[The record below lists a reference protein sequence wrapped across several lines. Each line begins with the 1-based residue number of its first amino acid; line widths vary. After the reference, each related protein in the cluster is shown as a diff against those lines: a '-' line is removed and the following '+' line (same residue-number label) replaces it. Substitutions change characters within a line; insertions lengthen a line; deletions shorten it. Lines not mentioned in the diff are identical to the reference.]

1 MSTQIGIGFSQKIDT
16 EAAAVAAASQSKSYI
31 SNEKIDIA
39 LIFSTIHYDPRL
51 AIPAIQ
57 TVLYETKMI
66 GCSTAGIILSSS
78 METRG
83 IAVLTISSDEILF
96 GIGSVGNLD
105 KKNIQRYG
113 YLLEKDALA
122 KFGGH
127 SRQGFLFFVD
137 GYLENN
143 SPLLKG
149 IQEIFGNVFPI
160 LGAGSCDDFHYSDN
174 FQIFQDQVLT
184 NAATGMIIGG
194 HANIGIG
201 CHHGW
206 RPLGKPRIIDKAE
219 GNIINTISGK
229 KAASLYQEYFDKE
242 PKSLQSDRFDQ
253 ISILYPL
260 GIFVKG
266 SHEYLLRN
274 AVQIREDGSIV
285 CQGDV
290 PMGAEVHIMIGNKES
305 CKQAAIRAAE
315 DAKKNLLGKQPKL
328 IMIFESMARLKLLGR
343 VAFEEIENIT
353 EIFGKKV
360 PLIGMYANGEFSPFQ
375 TIEKF
380 KIPYLLNE
388 SIVIVAI
395 S

>member
-1 MSTQIGIGFSQKIDT
+1 
-16 EAAAVAAASQSKSYI
+16 
-31 SNEKIDIA
+31 
-39 LIFSTIHYDPRL
+39 
-51 AIPAIQ
+51 
-57 TVLYETKMI
+57 MI
-66 GCSTAGIILSSS
+66 GCSTAGIILSRSIES
-78 METRG
+78 RG
-83 IAVLTISSDEILF
+83 LAVLTISSDEILF

-105 KKNIQRYG
+105 KQNIHRAG
-113 YLLEKDALA
+113 YLLARDALA
-122 KFGGH
+122 NFGRH

-143 SPLLKG
+143 SHLLKG

-160 LGAGSCDDFHYSDN
+160 LGAGSCDDFHYSNN
-174 FQIFQDQVLT
+174 FQIFQDTVLT

-219 GNIINTISGK
+219 GNVIKTISGK
-229 KAASLYQEYFDKE
+229 KAASFYQEYFGEESKN
-242 PKSLQSDRFDQ
+242 LHSDRFDQ

-260 GIFVKG
+260 GIFVEG

-274 AVQIREDGSIV
+274 AIQIREDGSIV

-290 PMGAEVHIMIGNKES
+290 PTGAEVHIMIGNKES

-343 VAFEEIENIT
+343 IAFEEIENIT
-353 EIFGKKV
+353 EILGKRV

-388 SIVIVAI
+388 SIVILAI